1 MKEWTLMATSPIP
14 DGSVTTSTIANGAVT
29 SSKLD
34 PETNG
39 YVNIRSFGAKG
50 NGVEDDSVA
59 IQNAI
64 NAGSSGGKVV
74 VFPPGVYK
82 VSSGHMRN
90 SSNLDWWCIRIPSGA
105 NLYFEPGAK
114 LVLASN
120 PPSDTRVL
128 VIFNASNVT
137 ISGSLEIDGSASTVS
152 TAVNDQLHGLFISSS
167 QNVWI
172 ESVYSHDCYGDNI
185 FIGGT
190 EEVPSI
196 NIQIGYARCETA
208 GRKNIVIHFVDQLH
222 VNSAVL
228 NNSRGGAPGFTGAN
242 SLDLEPDGFKGT
254 RSFYQRFDSIITTGF
269 GNDLSAGLTDEIAK
283 LWTLDIGSLDMRI
296 GGTESPALLSYGLTL
311 KISHLSIKST
321 DHRASYG
328 IQTLYSQFIDI
339 GSARIDGIGGPAI
352 YAAFSAGGKPRL
364 RIGSLE
370 MYSSGSPLASGVRI
384 DGGDLYIG
392 TLDAQDLNGNVLQLF
407 STEIDT
413 TVTVDNMIVR
423 NCGTNQV
430 VLLSSYGANK
440 PFVHLKNVA
449 VFDTRTT
456 KVKRILEFE
465 TLVAMQGTSLGTL
478 YNPYSIPEWFS
489 TYSNFKR
496 ALRLTGGTLLP
507 AVFIV
512 EGSPEGILSAPI
524 GSLAMRSD
532 GAGQSTLY
540 VKESGTGT
548 TGWKAK

>member
-1 MKEWTLMATSPIP
+1 MATSPIP
-14 DGSVTTSTIANGAVT
+14 DGSVTTSTIANEAVT

-50 NGVEDDSVA
+50 NGVVDDTIA

-64 NAGSSGGKVV
+64 NAGNSGGKVV

-90 SSNLDWWCIRIPSGA
+90 SSNLEWWCIRIPSEA
-105 NLYFEPGAK
+105 NLHFEPGAK
-114 LVLASN
+114 LVLDSN

-128 VIFNASNVT
+128 VIFNASNII
-137 ISGSLEIDGSASTVS
+137 ISGSIEIDGSASTVKS
-152 TAVNDQLHGLFISSS
+152 AVNDQLHGLFISSS

-185 FIGGT
+185 FVGGT
-190 EEVPSI
+190 EEVPSV

-208 GRKNIVIHFVDQLH
+208 GRKNFVIHYVDQLH

-228 NNSRGGAPGFTGAN
+228 NNSRGGAPNFTGSD
-242 SLDLEPDGFKGT
+242 SLHLEPDEFKGT
-254 RSFYQRFDSIITTGF
+254 RSFYQRFDSVTTTGC
-269 GNDLSAGLTDEIAK
+269 GNSLSTGITDELAR
-283 LWTLDIGSLDMRI
+283 LWTLDIGSLDMRV
-296 GGTESPALLSYGLTL
+296 GGTDNPALLSYGVTL
-311 KISHLSIKST
+311 KINHLSIKSM
-321 DHRASYG
+321 DHKASYG
-328 IQTLYSQFIDI
+328 LQTIYSQFIDI
-339 GSARIDGIGGPAI
+339 GSARIHGIGGPAI
-352 YAAFSAGGKPRL
+352 YAAFSSGCKPRL
-364 RIGSLE
+364 HIGSLE
-370 MYSSGSPLASGVRI
+370 VYSSSSPLASGVRI

-392 TLDAQDLNGNVLQLF
+392 TLDAQDLNGNALQLF
-407 STEIDT
+407 TTENDT
-413 TVTVDNMIVR
+413 MVTIDNMIVR
-423 NCGTNQV
+423 NSGSNQV

-440 PFVHLKNVA
+440 PFVHLNNVA

-465 TLVAMQGTSLGTL
+465 TLVAMQGTTLGTL
-478 YNPYSIPEWFS
+478 YNPYSITEWFS
-489 TYSNFKR
+489 TYGNFKR

-512 EGSPEGILSAPI
+512 EGSPEGILFAPI
-524 GSLAMRSD
+524 GSLAMRLD
-532 GAGQSTLY
+532 GTGQSTLY

-548 TGWKAK
+548 IGWKAK